1 MNPHHP
7 SGFVVPGALLLAA
20 VSALGLVAA
29 CHSTALPPAAA
40 QAAVPAPAVAA
51 VAASQAPVDFAT
63 EHPFEEMFHV
73 NSPEDAEPQN

>member
-1 MNPHHP
+1 MKQAHP

-20 VSALGLVAA
+20 VPALGLIAA
-29 CHSTALPPAAA
+29 CHSTAVPPAAA
-40 QAAVPAPAVAA
+40 HAAAPAVAS